1 MYRDKYS
8 KLENSDEYL
17 AGKHNSKK
25 QRSLRYKLKLDAIQE
40 ELVASNKK
48 LTAVTAQSS

>member
-1 MYRDKYS
+1 MHRDKYS

-17 AGKHNSKK
+17 SGKHNSKK
-25 QRSLRYKLKLDAIQE
+25 RE